1 MLKKK
6 EELLNKVINSIN
18 NLTAMEEEVYNYVN
32 RLDEVEWRIRDILHY
47 LEVTPITRAGAIE
60 LIDELQNL
68 RIERRYI
75 KQMWELWNVYGKNRM
90 KLCEKG
96 HRDFLITELHKE
108 DKSLQTTYNFR
119 QYTKEQLDAM
129 NEDKSLPRKRKGEI
143 ISTNELFSS
152 YNNNEEEE
160 FEDEKE

>member
-6 EELLNKVINSIN
+6 EELLNKVISSVN
-18 NLTAMEEEVYNYVN
+18 NLTTMEDEVHDYVT
-32 RLDEVEWRIRDILHY
+32 RLDKVEWKIRDILHY
-47 LEVTPITRAGAIE
+47 LETTPITRAGAIE
-60 LIDELQNL
+60 LITELQNL

-75 KQMWELWNVYGKNRM
+75 KQMWELWKVYDKNRM

-96 HRDFLITELHKE
+96 HRDFLIAELHKE

-129 NEDKSLPRKRKGEI
+129 NEDKSLPRRRKGEV
-143 ISTNELFSS
+143 ISTNEIFGS